1 MTAHQGFAFI
11 ACLKSMYY
19 NRSRSCT
26 ARSLRHIVQAF
37 PSAVDKA
44 KWHCNA
50 EAVFALLIHFYMQ
63 VSAYEIQ
70 TQQLQTI
77 LNKRANDN
85 RAAGLANDE
94 IVAQVSH
101 SFASV

>member
-1 MTAHQGFAFI
+1 
-11 ACLKSMYY
+11 
-19 NRSRSCT
+19 
-26 ARSLRHIVQAF
+26 
-37 PSAVDKA
+37 
-44 KWHCNA
+44 
-50 EAVFALLIHFYMQ
+50 MQ

-85 RAAGLANDE
+85 RAAGLANDD

-101 SFASV
+101 SPAGVCVSAYKLEAGCSISTIP

>member
-1 MTAHQGFAFI
+1 MH
-11 ACLKSMYY
+11 S
-19 NRSRSCT
+19 
-26 ARSLRHIVQAF
+26 IVQAF
-37 PSAVDKA
+37 PPAVDKA
-44 KWHCNA
+44 EQHCSVK
-50 EAVFALLIHFYMQ
+50 AVFALLIHICMQ

-101 SFASV
+101 SLASV